1 MIIVD
6 KVNKLS
12 GPALQL
18 VSKTGVKIFFHEGI
32 ENVTLKKQNNLQKI
46 FFKTRDNIGCL
57 KYFDFPSRKKI
68 NDFCERFWPKKT
80 YQNISKFF
88 PNISNLDKKLIA
100 TFASLI
106 RYHTFGALNLFAI
119 QNSPRNEK
127 VFIIHTNLLSFLLKN
142 NGTIEARPTV
152 HLFLP
157 FEFLQK
163 ITKKIQSFFGSFF
176 KRKVHNKKLKKSLP
190 EEKKILPIGVV
201 YHQSL
206 KYGHLFSKSHLLS
219 VRKKSPL
226 YFKKIKLYVL
236 FAEKQIKFNGKQ
248 VIPLAKKYI
257 INKNS
262 FYFLFYILK
271 KTRTIDQFYG
281 SIIAFLV
288 FSEYQ
293 GWVHRMRREMLKVAI
308 IDYDIL
314 FPKPLSL
321 ALESLG
327 IKTVAFQER
336 PAASFYHKIY
346 TTFAS
351 AYLFAGALYKKHAL
365 RNNNV
370 FCEKAI
376 NFGMWRVSK
385 FFKKSLP
392 PIKNVIFKNSGNP
405 FLENKKNILFLGY
418 FYENGT
424 EYPLANEASNAEFL
438 KWVEHL
444 AIHFPDKNLVVR
456 YKGKIKNLKNLPVP
470 LKENIYFC
478 NDFSED
484 DISYTLCKASDLIVS
499 CQTSLAEEC
508 IYYGKKVVLI
518 ENLFTISKMI
528 RSIYPKEFWFLAAQS
543 KEELVEITKQYFL
556 NSKKIVLPLQRLK
569 NKIKGEAKFQKKY
582 CAIKTLS
589 REVFGFA

>member
-1 MIIVD
+1 MIIID

-12 GPALQL
+12 APILQL
-18 VSKTGVKIFFHEGI
+18 VSKTGLKIFFHEGI
-32 ENVTLKKQNNLQKI
+32 ENVLRKNQNNLVKI
-46 FFKTRDNIGCL
+46 FFKTRDNFGCF
-57 KYFDFPSRKKI
+57 KSFDFPEKVKI
-68 NDFCERFWPKKT
+68 NNFCERFWPKKT
-80 YQNISKFF
+80 YKTIGHFF
-88 PNISNLDKKLIA
+88 PNISCYDEKLNA
-100 TFASLI
+100 SFASLV
-106 RYHTFGALNLFAI
+106 RYHNFGALNLFAAE
-119 QNSPRNEK
+119 NSKKNEK

-142 NGTIEARPTV
+142 NGAIEARPTV

-157 FEFLQK
+157 FEFFQK
-163 ITKKIQSFFGSFF
+163 VSKKIQLTIIRLF
-176 KRKVHNKKLKKSLP
+176 KSLVNNKKLKKNISKN
-190 EEKKILPIGVV
+190 KKLLPIGVF
-201 YHQSL
+201 YHSSL
-206 KYGHLFSKSHLLS
+206 QYGNLFRKDHLISLS
-219 VRKKSPL
+219 KKSPL
-226 YFKKIKLYVL
+226 YFKKIRLYVL
-236 FAEKQIKFNGKQ
+236 FAKKQIKFNGKH
-248 VIPLAKKYI
+248 VIPLEKKYI
-257 INKNS
+257 INKKS
-262 FYFLFYILK
+262 FFFLFYILK
-271 KTRTIDQFYG
+271 KTRTIEQLYG
-281 SIIAFLV
+281 AIIALLV

-293 GWVHRMRREMLKVAI
+293 GWVHRMRRETLKAAI

-321 ALESLG
+321 ALETLG
-327 IKTVAFQER
+327 IKTVALQER

-424 EYPLANEASNAEFL
+424 EYPHSNQASNAEFL

-456 YKGKIKNLKNLPVP
+456 YKGKIKNLKKFPVLPY
-470 LKENIYFC
+470 KNIYFC
-478 NDFSED
+478 NDFSKN
-484 DISYTLCKASDLIVS
+484 DISYSLCKASDLIVA
-499 CQTSLAEEC
+499 CQTSLADEC
-508 IYYGKKVVLI
+508 IYYGKKVIMI
-518 ENLFTISKMI
+518 ENLFTLRKMI
-528 RSIYPKEFWFLAAQS
+528 RSIYPEEFWFLAAQT
-543 KEELVEITKQYFL
+543 KEELVKITKQCFS
-556 NSKKIVLPLQRLK
+556 NSKKITIPLQNLR
-569 NKIKGEAKFQKKY
+569 NKISGEAQMQRNN
-582 CAIKTLS
+582 CVIETLS